1 MGKRDAQLPTLS
13 PKPSLWASCSCQQLR
28 QKVASN
34 GPQRLA
40 AGGAATQNSPLVGM
54 VELSITPK
62 VHPKGFGCFPHTP
75 REEAAEDLL
84 LLLTLTR
91 KHESQDGGS

>member
-1 MGKRDAQLPTLS
+1 MEDGQKRCPASNSVSQTLPLGF
-13 PKPSLWASCSCQQLR
+13 LL